1 MVADGG
7 AVTGTRSGCG
17 RRWRGR
23 DGQHGSSAS
32 EVGTDDGTEKQLKAI
47 AAKTVLFERQILAG
61 LMFNRSICIQ
71 HKLQVTL
78 IIVSADYKS
87 VDV

>member
-1 MVADGG
+1 MAGDGDAGTGSMG
-7 AVTGTRSGCG
+7 AVPLRSAQMM
-17 RRWRGR
+17 
-23 DGQHGSSAS
+23 GQKK
-32 EVGTDDGTEKQLKAI
+32 DKEKQLKVI
-47 AAKTVLFERQILAG
+47 AAKTVLFERRILAG

>member
-1 MVADGG
+1 MAGDGDAGTGSMG
-7 AVTGTRSGCG
+7 AVPLRSAQMMGHKNK
-17 RRWRGR
+17 
-23 DGQHGSSAS
+23 Q
-32 EVGTDDGTEKQLKAI
+32 KQLKVI
-47 AAKTVLFERQILAG
+47 AAKTVLFERRILAG